1 MSIKK
6 ASGSHLQ
13 YDNYIH
19 RIILQHQHDYNQQE
33 DDDGGEEE
41 EGEEKEEEGFKGY
54 KLDLYCFK

>member
-41 EGEEKEEEGFKGY
+41 EGEEKEEEGFK
-54 KLDLYCFK
+54 KAIN